1 MSAIRT
7 RRYSSLCS
15 RLKSLDRNQ
24 IRYDGQGRTNSN
36 ISMLSVQIVMALLLT
51 CDCYRGPMMAQK
63 ARMLNIYWD
72 SDDDMKYVR

>member
-1 MSAIRT
+1 
-7 RRYSSLCS
+7 
-15 RLKSLDRNQ
+15 
-24 IRYDGQGRTNSN
+24 
-36 ISMLSVQIVMALLLT
+36 MLSVQIVMALLLT